1 MEKRFYETTFI
12 VNSSLDDDHID
23 NIIKS
28 VEDMITKA
36 GGTIV
41 STERIGRRRL
51 AYPIAKRNNGY
62 YVSLE
67 YEIAD
72 PALVAK
78 MERTFHHNEDILRA
92 LTLTFS
98 PREVAA
104 KQNRQAE
111 AAMQTKQAEPAPSP
125 NGSNGEKPA
134 PVESDD
140 KNAREE
146 NTD

>member
-28 VEDMITKA
+28 VEDMITRA
-36 GGTIV
+36 GGTVV

-78 MERTFHHNEDILRA
+78 LEQTFHHNEDILRA
-92 LTLTFS
+92 LTLTLS

-104 KQNRQAE
+104 KHNRQAE
-111 AAMQTKQAEPAPSP
+111 AAMQTKQAEPSPSP
-125 NGSNGEKPA
+125 DESNGEEQA
-134 PVESDD
+134 TVESDEESIS
-140 KNAREE
+140 EE
-146 NTD
+146 NAD

>member
-67 YEIAD
+67 YELAD
-72 PALVAK
+72 PSLVAK

-92 LTLTFS
+92 LTLTLS

-104 KQNRQAE
+104 KHNRQAE
-111 AAMQTKQAEPAPSP
+111 AAMQTKQAEPASTQ
-125 NGSNGEKPA
+125 NGNNGETPA
-134 PVESDD
+134 AVESDAGD
-140 KNAREE
+140 APSKNA
-146 NTD
+146 D

>member
-12 VNSSLDDDHID
+12 INSSLDDDHIE

-92 LTLTFS
+92 LTLTLS

-104 KQNRQAE
+104 KHNRQAE
-111 AAMQTKQAEPAPSP
+111 AAMQTKQAEPTSP
-125 NGSNGEKPA
+125 PERNNGEVPA
-134 PVESDD
+134 TTESDEKD
-140 KNAREE
+140 APKENA
-146 NTD
+146 D